1 MSERSKGTLRNLALH
16 ATLEIKMI
24 TVINNASQKLV
35 KLEQPTKEKMKL
47 RGTTG
52 NGIDVYIDMEL
63 VGSPMDL
70 EQFRF
75 EVGHHLGMVLRLI
88 D

>member
-1 MSERSKGTLRNLALH
+1 MTKRLNDNLALH

-24 TVINNASQKLV
+24 TVLNNDTQKVV
-35 KLEQPTKEKMKL
+35 KLGEPTREQMKL

-52 NGIDVYIDMEL
+52 DGIEVYHEMEL
-63 VGSPMDL
+63 IGSAEAL
-70 EQFRF
+70 SKFRF
-75 EVGHHLGMVLRLI
+75 QIGHHLGMVLRLI

>member
-1 MSERSKGTLRNLALH
+1 MTKTIHNNLALH

-24 TVINNASQKLV
+24 TVLNNDTQKIV
-35 KLEQPTKEKMKL
+35 KIGEPTREQMKL

-52 NGIDVYIDMEL
+52 EGIDVYLEMEL
-63 VGSPMDL
+63 IGSQDAL
-70 EQFRF
+70 NRFRF
-75 EVGHHLGMVLRLI
+75 EVGHHLGMVLRLL

>member
-1 MSERSKGTLRNLALH
+1 MTKRLQNNLALH

-24 TVINNASQKLV
+24 TIMNNDTQKVV
-35 KLEQPTKEKMKL
+35 KLGEPTRELMKL

-52 NGIDVYIDMEL
+52 EGIDVYLDMEL
-63 VGSPMDL
+63 IGSPEAL
-70 EQFRF
+70 NRFRF